1 MKPKYPIFI
10 ISKGRHD
17 VCYTADMFLKYN
29 VDFKIVIEPQEFH
42 LYKQKYDEKILI
54 QTPFKNLGLGSIPA
68 RNFVW
73 EQGIKSGMERHWIFD
88 DNIRKTRYI
97 WNGRKVE
104 CDPNIAIS
112 EVEKFT
118 DRYENIAISGMQ
130 YTFFITK
137 GHKKPFYLNNRVYS
151 NLLIRNDLD
160 FRWRGRYNE
169 DTDLCLQAWSK
180 NLCTVLFNVF
190 TIDKNATM
198 AMKGGNMTE
207 LYKENGRL
215 QMSKDLE
222 RVWPYVVE
230 TKRKFGRAQHHIKK
244 NSVQFDIPLIRR
256 KDIDWDKIEKE
267 TISLKIKEVE
277 NIKSD
282 KLKKLVENHNG
293 KKQ

>member
-29 VDFKIVIEPQEFH
+29 VDFKIVIEPQEFN

-54 QTPFKNLGLGSIPA
+54 QTPFSNLGLGSIPA

-244 NSVQFDIPLIRR
+244 NSIQFDTQLIRR

-267 TISLKIKEVE
+267 KISLKINEVE
-277 NIKSD
+277 NIKSQ
-282 KLKKLVENHNG
+282 KLKDLVNNHND

>member
-29 VDFKIVIEPQEFH
+29 VDFKIVIEPQEFN

-54 QTPFKNLGLGSIPA
+54 QTPFSNLGLGSIPA

-222 RVWPYVVE
+222 RMWPYVVE

-244 NSVQFDIPLIRR
+244 NSIQFDTQLIRR

-267 TISLKIKEVE
+267 STSLKIKEVE
-277 NIKSD
+277 KIKSD
-282 KLKKLVENHNG
+282 KLKKLVENHND

>member
-29 VDFKIVIEPQEFH
+29 VDFKIVIEPQEFN
-42 LYKQKYDEKILI
+42 LYKQKYNEKILI
-54 QTPFKNLGLGSIPA
+54 QTPFSNLGLGSIPA

-244 NSVQFDIPLIRR
+244 NSIQFDTQLIRR

-267 TISLKIKEVE
+267 KISLKINEVE
-277 NIKSD
+277 NIKSQ
-282 KLKKLVENHNG
+282 KLKDLVNNHND

>member
-17 VCYTADMFLKYN
+17 VCYTADMFLKYG
-29 VDFKIVIEPQEFH
+29 VDFKIVIEPQEFN
-42 LYKQKYDEKILI
+42 LYKQKYDEKILL
-54 QTPFKNLGLGSIPA
+54 QTPFSNLGLGSIPA

-104 CDPNIAIS
+104 CDPNVAIS

-180 NLCTVLFNVF
+180 NWCTVLFNVF

-222 RVWPYVVE
+222 RMWPYVVE

-256 KDIDWDKIEKE
+256 KDINWDKIEKE
-267 TISLKIKEVE
+267 KTTLKIKEVE

-282 KLKKLVENHNG
+282 KLKKLVENHND